1 MKRAGLALVVLFL
14 LILGAALVMLPF
26 VAAASFHAS
35 KTTQTGGGG
44 VAEICAA
51 GEAGQAQIPEEYRE
65 DVAKAAQVS
74 GFSQELIASQIFQES
89 TWDPSVTSPSGARG
103 LAQFKDDTWPDFG
116 EGGDPYN
123 GHDAIAAQARFLK
136 WLKDRFTDLA
146 NGDEDELVK
155 MVLSGYRLGFNVV
168 EDAGGVPD
176 HPDSTAY
183 WTEILARTA
192 IYTTECKP
200 VVGGDD
206 VVVAGDWTHPLPGSY
221 FTSGFGYRGCVAG
234 VGCDDFIANHNAL
247 DFANPAGSPGT
258 VVAATAMTVT
268 GINSDPASGMYVEG
282 VQDEAPHYTLKYLHC
297 AAGSIRVSEGEAVP
311 AGKALCTEGNTGLDG
326 MKPHLHFQIN
336 APNGGAPIDPRPILE
351 ANGVAVCPPG
361 RDVTDACAS

>member
-14 LILGAALVMLPF
+14 LILGAALVLLPF

-51 GEAGQAQIPEEYRE
+51 GEAGQAQIPEEYRD

-74 GFSQELIASQIFQES
+74 GVSQELIASQIFQES

-146 NGDEDELVK
+146 NGDEEELVK

-168 EDAGGVPD
+168 EDAGGVLLVVAHDGIDRAAALERGFDPD
-176 HPDSTAY
+176 DYVAPDDIVAALPHGWQVERYTAERHV
-183 WTEILARTA
+183 TEGRGAYHHA
-192 IYTTECKP
+192 
-200 VVGGDD
+200 D
-206 VVVAGDWTHPLPGSY
+206 VVVIARRSAE
-221 FTSGFGYRGCVAG
+221 SGG
-234 VGCDDFIANHNAL
+234 V
-247 DFANPAGSPGT
+247 
-258 VVAATAMTVT
+258 
-268 GINSDPASGMYVEG
+268 
-282 VQDEAPHYTLKYLHC
+282 
-297 AAGSIRVSEGEAVP
+297 
-311 AGKALCTEGNTGLDG
+311 
-326 MKPHLHFQIN
+326 
-336 APNGGAPIDPRPILE
+336 
-351 ANGVAVCPPG
+351 
-361 RDVTDACAS
+361 DAQE